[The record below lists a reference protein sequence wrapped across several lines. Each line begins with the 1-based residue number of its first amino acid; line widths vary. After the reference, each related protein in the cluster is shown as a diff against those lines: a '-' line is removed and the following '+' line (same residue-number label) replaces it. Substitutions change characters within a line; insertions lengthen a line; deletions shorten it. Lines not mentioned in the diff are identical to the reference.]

1 MEKQIRV
8 LELVLI
14 STDENVCPFFQVF
27 SGNGK
32 VGYLQALPT
41 QPL

>member
-1 MEKQIRV
+1 MKV

-14 STDENVCPFFQVF
+14 STDENACLFFQVF
-27 SGNGK
+27 SGNEK
-32 VGYLQALPT
+32 VGYLPAFPK